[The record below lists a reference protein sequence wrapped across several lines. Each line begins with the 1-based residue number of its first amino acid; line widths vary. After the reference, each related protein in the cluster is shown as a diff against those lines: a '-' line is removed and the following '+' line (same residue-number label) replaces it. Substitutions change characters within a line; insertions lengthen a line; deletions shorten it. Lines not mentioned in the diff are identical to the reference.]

1 MAAADLSADV
11 EALKRDLSALRADI
25 KALNESLAA
34 EVSEGLGRATDGVS
48 AAARQT
54 LSSVATAGERG
65 YNATVHQIEANPMT
79 SILMAAGIG
88 VLIGSMLRR

>member
-1 MAAADLSADV
+1 MAATDLAADIES
-11 EALKRDLSALRADI
+11 LKKDLSALRDDFR
-25 KALNESLAA
+25 ALNESLAA
-34 EVSEGLGRATDGVS
+34 ELSSGMARATDGVS

-54 LSSVATAGERG
+54 LSSVTTAGERG
-65 YNATVHQIEANPMT
+65 YNATVHQIEAHPMT

>member
-1 MAAADLSADV
+1 MAAADLAADV
-11 EALKRDLSALRADI
+11 EALKSDLSALRQDI
-25 KALNESLAA
+25 RSLNESLAA
-34 EVSEGLGRATDGVS
+34 EFQDGVHRAKDGIS

-54 LSSVATAGERG
+54 LSSAASAGERG